1 MNIWLRILFLAG
13 WSVLWW
19 RVWNSVSPLYPP
31 PDPGENGIVLFGWFV
46 SAVLFTMTW
55 ALLAGATMKKRQRR
69 PRKEG

>member
-1 MNIWLRILFLAG
+1 MNIWLRILLLAG

-19 RVWNSVSPLYPP
+19 HVWDSVSPLYPP
-31 PDPGENGIVLFGWFV
+31 PEQGESGSVLFGWFV

-55 ALLAGATMKKRQRR
+55 ALLAGAIMKKRKRR